1 VAPRWILSRR
11 QAFDLGRI
19 DEVIQLGDTEI
30 WEITNTTGQTHPMH
44 VHGDSFQ
51 ILSRNGSFENVP
63 PNERGWKDSVI
74 VRPGETVQIIKRFE
88 DFADPAN
95 PFMFH
100 CHILD
105 HEDGGMML
113 QWIVVE
119 PGSTALTPEPGLTPK
134 ATSTGETQITLNPTK
149 DNTLYESA
157 DGSVSN
163 GAGGHL
169 FSGTNNRGEI
179 RRAVI
184 AFDIAGNIPTGATIS
199 SISLRL
205 NMSRTAGGSATV
217 SLHKVLADWGQGPS
231 EAENNEGGGADSA
244 SGDATWVHRF
254 FNTETWEKAGGD
266 FSETASA
273 STMVGGLG
281 PYIWGPTSEMVA
293 DVQSWLD
300 NPDSNFGWVLIGDE
314 SSNQTTKRFNSMENS
329 IERSRPV
336 LIVEF
341 QQ

>member
-1 VAPRWILSRR
+1 
-11 QAFDLGRI
+11 
-19 DEVIQLGDTEI
+19 
-30 WEITNTTGQTHPMH
+30 
-44 VHGDSFQ
+44 
-51 ILSRNGSFENVP
+51 
-63 PNERGWKDSVI
+63 
-74 VRPGETVQIIKRFE
+74 
-88 DFADPAN
+88 
-95 PFMFH
+95 
-100 CHILD
+100 
-105 HEDGGMML
+105 
-113 QWIVVE
+113 
-119 PGSTALTPEPGLTPK
+119 
-134 ATSTGETQITLNPTK
+134 
-149 DNTLYESA
+149 
-157 DGSVSN
+157 
-163 GAGGHL
+163 
-169 FSGTNNRGEI
+169 
-179 RRAVI
+179 
-184 AFDIAGNIPTGATIS
+184 
-199 SISLRL
+199 
-205 NMSRTAGGSATV
+205 MSRTAGESATV